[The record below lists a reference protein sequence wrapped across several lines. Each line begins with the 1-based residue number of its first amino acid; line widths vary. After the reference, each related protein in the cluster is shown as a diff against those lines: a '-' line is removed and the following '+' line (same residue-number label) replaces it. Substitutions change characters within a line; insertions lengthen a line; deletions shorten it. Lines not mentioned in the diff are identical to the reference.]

1 MITLDQLVH
10 GSGANIAN
18 AKLFLDAV
26 NLTFDQF
33 EINTAI
39 RQLCFLSQVG
49 HESGGLFFTEELASG
64 QAYEGRKSLGNVNP
78 GDGVKYKGRGLI
90 QITGRI
96 NYQALSDF
104 FKVDFINN
112 PTLLAGKKSTLC
124 DANQLKYAALSAGWF
139 WNTKNLNSLADKMS
153 AAELGHLENTD
164 AGLNPNLDTYI
175 LITKKI
181 NGGTNGLE
189 DRVTRFNNGVG
200 SKLFV

>member
-1 MITLDQLVH
+1 MITLDQLVQ
-10 GSGANIAN
+10 GSGAGMSN

-26 NLTFDQF
+26 NLTLDQF

-64 QAYEGRKSLGNVNP
+64 QAYEGRKGLGNVNP

-90 QITGRI
+90 QITGRT

-139 WNTKNLNSLADKMS
+139 WNNKNLNSLADKMS
-153 AAELGHLENTD
+153 VVELGHFENTN
-164 AGLNPNLDTYI
+164 AVSNPNLDTYI

-181 NGGTNGLE
+181 NGGTNGLQ
-189 DRVTRFNNGVG
+189 DRVTRFNNGVE
-200 SKLFV
+200 SKLFL